1 MLSGRRPLQVAGAQG
16 LRAGGGGYG
25 YLRQPMWWLGLLLM
39 AGGEAANF
47 AAYAFAPPMLVTP
60 MGAISIVVSAV
71 LAHSHLNERLNAFGV
86 AGCVLS
92 VVGSS
97 TIVLHAP
104 EEREV
109 ASIREMWALAA
120 QPGFVV
126 YALAALSAVAW
137 LCWEVAPK
145 HGNSNI
151 LVYLAICSIMGSLSV
166 MSVKALAVAFRL
178 TFAGESQLGDPATL
192 ACVFVVAACVTA
204 QMNYLNKALDVFN
217 TAIVSPIYYVMF
229 TSLTVLASIILLRPE
244 QAASE
249 LATQACGFV
258 TIVCGVYILTVTK
271 DLDAAPGLGRLGL
284 AAAAGPGREKGGAGG
299 ALPLASQEDCEE
311 PLTPSRRN
319 AVGRAAGPFS

>member
-16 LRAGGGGYG
+16 LQKGGGGYG

-86 AGCVLS
+86 VGCILS
-92 VVGSS
+92 IVGST

-104 EEREV
+104 AEREV
-109 ASIREMWALAA
+109 ASIREMWALAL
-120 QPGFVV
+120 QPAFMV
-126 YALAALSAVAW
+126 YSIAALSAVAW

-145 HGNSNI
+145 YGNSNI
-151 LVYLAICSIMGSLSV
+151 LVYIAICSIMGSLSV
-166 MSVKALAVAFRL
+166 MSVKALAVALRL
-178 TFAGESQLGDPATL
+178 TFSGESQLGDPATL
-192 ACVFVVAACVTA
+192 ACVLVVAACVTT
-204 QMNYLNKALDVFN
+204 QMNYLNKALDIFN

-244 QAASE
+244 QSATQ
-249 LATQACGFV
+249 LATEVCGFA
-258 TIVCGVYILTVTK
+258 TIVCGMYVLTVTK
-271 DLDAAPGLGRLGL
+271 DMEPAPGLAHFGLSSSGTARGKGASGGGTPL
-284 AAAAGPGREKGGAGG
+284 AA
-299 ALPLASQEDCEE
+299 LEDCEE
-311 PLTPSRRN
+311 PLTPTRRGVQARTPN
-319 AVGRAAGPFS
+319 PFS